1 MVQNSKITKKV
12 LLSNDFQLQ
21 YYNLK
26 HLQVLALVGF
36 RKVMDFFPSIF
47 SQNELFW
54 LDNIMPES
62 KKKDKKKNK
71 KTKKKM
77 IENGTAE
84 VNLNVLFVKI

>member
-1 MVQNSKITKKV
+1 MV
-12 LLSNDFQLQ
+12 
-21 YYNLK
+21 
-26 HLQVLALVGF
+26 LVGF

-62 KKKDKKKNK
+62 KKKDR

-77 IENGTAE
+77 SENGTVEEFQSLKNGEEKLAE
-84 VNLNVLFVKI
+84 V